1 MFKID
6 DYWMLFPFLP
16 FLSSCFY
23 TLISGRA
30 SLEVRNQEGGLLAFT
45 FKKTTAPESG
55 LLQPPLL
62 LDGMF
67 AFLSIPLESLHY
79 EF

>member
-6 DYWMLFPFLP
+6 GCWMLFPFFP
-16 FLSSCFY
+16 FFSFCFHA
-23 TLISGRA
+23 LISGRA

-45 FKKTTAPESG
+45 FIKSTAPELG

-67 AFLSIPLESLHY
+67 AFLSIPLEPLHY